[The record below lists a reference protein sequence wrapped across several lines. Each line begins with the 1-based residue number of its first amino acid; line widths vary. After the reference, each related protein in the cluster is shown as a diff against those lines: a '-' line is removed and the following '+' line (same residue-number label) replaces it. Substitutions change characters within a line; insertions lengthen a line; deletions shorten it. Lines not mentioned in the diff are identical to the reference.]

1 MVKDHQGQSGQFLNQ
16 ENQKIRRQKGEVFV
30 TPHYWSSL
38 KHLWY
43 GEIFEYCCSSPLDIV
58 IPDR

>member
-1 MVKDHQGQSGQFLNQ
+1 MVKDHQGQLGQFLNQ

-43 GEIFEYCCSSPLDIV
+43 REIFEYCCSSP
-58 IPDR
+58 

>member
-16 ENQKIRRQKGEVFV
+16 ENQKIRRQKGEVLV
-30 TPHYWSSL
+30 SPHYWSSL
-38 KHLWY
+38 KHLWD
-43 GEIFEYCCSSPLDIV
+43 GEIFEYCCSSPFIV